1 MYLTISLA
9 QQTFQLHASGAAYW
23 VEQDTV
29 LLADVHL
36 GKSAHFRKNGM
47 AIPASA
53 DDMEYDKLNEVIE
66 LFNPSRLWFLGDLF
80 HSYINAEWHF
90 FEQWVRSQT
99 IELALI
105 MGNHDVI
112 GKEIFEKIG
121 VKTYEQLHMGDVIL
135 THHPQEISG
144 KFNIAGH
151 VHPSIKMKGV
161 GRQRVKLPCFFNNEF
176 GLILAAFGDFTGTY
190 TLKPKKGNRIF
201 AIVEQEVMELH

>member
-23 VEQDTV
+23 VEQDTI

-36 GKSAHFRKNGM
+36 GKSAHFRRNGM
-47 AIPASA
+47 AVPASA
-53 DDMEYDKLNEVIE
+53 DDKEYDKLNEIIT

-80 HSYINAEWHF
+80 HSYKNAEWHF
-90 FEQWVRSQT
+90 FEQWVSMQS

-112 GKEIFEKIG
+112 GKSSFEQLGI
-121 VKTYEQLHMGDVIL
+121 KTYEQLTMGTIVL
-135 THHPQEISG
+135 THHPQEIDG

-161 GRQRVKLPCFFNNEF
+161 GRQRIKLSCFFKNEHGF
-176 GLILAAFGDFTGTY
+176 ILAAFGDFTGTY
-190 TLKPKKGNRIF
+190 TLQPKKGNRVF
-201 AIVEQEVMELH
+201 AIVEDEVIELK